1 MEVPRGRCASGR
13 QAMHLTRRH
22 MLAAMA
28 AVPLAGRAAAA
39 GDPVVVTSHGPV
51 RGLRESCVFV
61 FRGVRYGADTAL
73 TRFAKPTR
81 PETWTE
87 IVPATEYGASAPQR
101 GGEAAQSEDCL
112 FLNVWTPEAGEGGR
126 RPVMV
131 YIHGGAYNSGSGSD
145 FLYDGARLAAAGDVV
160 VITLNHRLNAF
171 GYLYLDPFP
180 DSGNAGQWDI
190 ILALEWVRENAAAFG
205 GDPAC
210 VMVFGQSG
218 GGAKIATLMAAP
230 ATAGLFHSVATMSGQ
245 QVTASGPLNAARRTR
260 AFLAALKLKPE
271 EAGRLVEMPAARM
284 VEALGARDPLDETQ
298 GLYFGPVLDG
308 RLLTRHPFWPDAP
321 AQSARIPMI
330 LGNTRDETRTLI
342 GRRELEMFDL
352 GWDALP
358 AALARHMRTDIDP
371 ALVVATY
378 RVAYPEYSPGEVFFA
393 ATTAGRSWRGQVE
406 EADARARQGAPTWVY
421 RFDLPWTDDGGRWG
435 APHTAD
441 IGYAFG
447 NLDRAGA
454 MPGEAEAARRVSD
467 QLMQAFISLARTGT
481 PEHSGMPRWP
491 QYRIPARETMIFDA
505 ETRVERDP
513 RGVERA
519 LFATVPFIQWG
530 T

>member
-1 MEVPRGRCASGR
+1 MRMS
-13 QAMHLTRRH
+13 RRH
-22 MLAAMA
+22 MLTALATM
-28 AVPLAGRAAAA
+28 PLAAGARAET
-39 GDPVVVTSHGPV
+39 GDPVAVTSAGRV
-51 RGLRESCVFV
+51 RGVRENGISV
-61 FRGVRYGADTAL
+61 FRGVRYGVDTAL
-73 TRFAKPTR
+73 TRFAKPKR
-81 PETWTE
+81 PDAWTG

-101 GGEAAQSEDCL
+101 GNAGAQSEDCL
-112 FLNVWTPEAGEGGR
+112 FLNVWTPGVEDGGN

-145 FLYDGARLAAAGDVV
+145 PLYDGARLAAAGDVV
-160 VITLNHRLNAF
+160 AITINHRLNAF
-171 GYLYLDPFP
+171 GYLYLEPVLPGRFP

-190 ILALEWVRENAAAFG
+190 VLALEWVRENAAAFG
-205 GDPAC
+205 GDPAR

-230 ATAGLFHSVATMSGQ
+230 AADRLFHSAATMSGQ

-271 EAGRLVEMPAARM
+271 QAGQMATMPAARII
-284 VEALGARDPLDETQ
+284 EALSTRDPLDEAQ

-308 RLLTRHPFWPDAP
+308 RLLNRHPFWPDAP
-321 AQSARIPMI
+321 VQSAHVPMI
-330 LGNTRDETRTLI
+330 LGNTLDETRTLI
-342 GRRELEMFDL
+342 GRREPEMFDL

-371 ALVVATY
+371 ALVIATY
-378 RVAYPEYSPGEVFFA
+378 RAAYPEYTPGEVFFA

-421 RFDLPWTDDGGRWG
+421 RFDLPWTEDRGRWR
-435 APHTAD
+435 APHTVD

-447 NLDRAGA
+447 NLDRGGA
-454 MPGEAEAARRVSD
+454 MPGVAEATRRVSD
-467 QLMQAFISLARTGT
+467 QLMKAFISLARTGT
-481 PEHSGMPRWP
+481 PQHAGMPRWP

-513 RGVERA
+513 RGAERT